1 MQQSKIVNF
10 SVTRLL
16 LILTHDFYLGMYKGT
31 HFTGSGKSAI
41 AIAAAMTLGSSYILV
56 GSKELQS
63 QYQKD
68 FSWVMSMKGKNNFR
82 CEIKDDFIKDG
93 TFVCKPCGGLNR
105 LQRCHHTSVEYGR
118 CCDEKFRCKYKTKL
132 VDYQVTGK
140 GTKDEMISLDANVEG
155 YYKDVY
161 SEWSHM
167 KNLKEPRE
175 WRPCQYF
182 HQRNIALTSSH
193 SVLNYAMFLSLENL
207 EPPPLLSRG
216 S

>member
-68 FSWVMSMKGKNNFR
+68 FSWVIVNER
-82 CEIKDDFIKDG
+82 
-93 TFVCKPCGGLNR
+93 
-105 LQRCHHTSVEYGR
+105 
-118 CCDEKFRCKYKTKL
+118 
-132 VDYQVTGK
+132 
-140 GTKDEMISLDANVEG
+140 
-155 YYKDVY
+155 
-161 SEWSHM
+161 
-167 KNLKEPRE
+167 KE
-175 WRPCQYF
+175 
-182 HQRNIALTSSH
+182 
-193 SVLNYAMFLSLENL
+193 
-207 EPPPLLSRG
+207 
-216 S
+216 